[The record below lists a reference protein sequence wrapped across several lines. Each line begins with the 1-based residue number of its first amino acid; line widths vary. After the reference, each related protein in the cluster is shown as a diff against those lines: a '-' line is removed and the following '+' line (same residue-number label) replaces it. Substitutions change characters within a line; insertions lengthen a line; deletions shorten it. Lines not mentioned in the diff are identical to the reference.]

1 MEPTQPKSDCAKEPM
16 QPKFGCAEESPND
29 DQETDT
35 AGNGG
40 HGRSSGPQ
48 LEKSS
53 SATQCGR
60 RNSGPQSEKSSVATP
75 CGRRNSG
82 PQSEGKDSDEQ
93 RSSVSGRQLAH
104 KTSVTERSS
113 GPHSPHSEKSG
124 PQLEKS

>member
-40 HGRSSGPQ
+40 HRRSSGPQ

-60 RNSGPQSEKSSVATP
+60 RNSGPQSE
-75 CGRRNSG
+75 
-82 PQSEGKDSDEQ
+82 GKDSDDQ

>member
-40 HGRSSGPQ
+40 HRRSSGPQ

-53 SATQCGR
+53 SAT
-60 RNSGPQSEKSSVATP
+60 P
-75 CGRRNSG
+75 CGRRNSETLFIFK
-82 PQSEGKDSDEQ
+82 SIN
-93 RSSVSGRQLAH
+93 RQNYIYREIYAFLAH
-104 KTSVTERSS
+104 SSFSANSALTSSS
-113 GPHSPHSEKSG
+113 NSVRYLPFSLCILGP
-124 PQLEKS
+124 